1 MKIFSYHSVIV
12 MRITLAKLI
21 LTAFVMSVPMVTAQG
36 TDFSGTWTL
45 DVEASQLPNPPGGRG
60 GRRGSGGLGRGA
72 ATMVI
77 EQSDD
82 VLTME
87 RQLAGGTQVA
97 TYRLDG
103 VESTNAGPRGQ
114 QVTTSRWEDGDLVT
128 EGTLAIATPRGSRSI
143 QLRER
148 WTRSEDGQELVIES
162 TVVTP
167 RGEMVARLVYRR

>member
-21 LTAFVMSVPMVTAQG
+21 LTAFIMSVPMVTAQG

-60 GRRGSGGLGRGA
+60 GRRGAGGVGRGP
-72 ATMVI
+72 ATVVI

-114 QVTTSRWEDGDLVT
+114 QVTTSRRENGSLVT
-128 EGTLAIATPRGSRSI
+128 EGTMAITTPRGDRSI
-143 QLRER
+143 QLREQ
-148 WTRSEDGQELVIES
+148 WSQSGNGQELVIES
-162 TVVTP
+162 TLMTP
-167 RGEMVARLVYRR
+167 RGDMVARLVYRR